1 MLYQGCGA
9 GGKAQAHVRVVGR
22 AARPAGLLQ
31 SLCPSCPCGS
41 SVQQGLHSPRG
52 RCSPSDRTLHPV
64 PGLHP
69 AGSVTPPVCGLHA
82 WRRDCVLG
90 GSAALPAA
98 GLFPGGKREAA
109 DGGAEG
115 TALREAREEL
125 GLKLREESVWGRLR
139 GLPERHG
146 MLVVPVV
153 ANLGPL
159 EDLTLSP
166 NPDEVAEV
174 FTLPLE
180 HLLRE
185 ENQGYTHFRTAG
197 RYGYTLPVFLNGPHR
212 IWGLTAIITEL
223 TLELL
228 APDLYCRKTH
238 VPGRGITAPQKRA

>member
-1 MLYQGCGA
+1 MRVGSWARGVTHRVTLCGGTERRCRRLLAEGAA
-9 GGKAQAHVRVVGR
+9 GGGAEAGAAVLVPLCSVRG
-22 AARPAGLLQ
+22 RPALLYT
-31 SLCPSCPCGS
+31 L
-41 SVQQGLHSPRG
+41 
-52 RCSPSDRTLHPV
+52 RCSRLRGPY
-64 PGLHP
+64 
-69 AGSVTPPVCGLHA
+69 
-82 WRRDCVLG
+82 G
-90 GSAALPAA
+90 GDVS
-98 GLFPGGKREAA
+98 FPGGKREAA

-125 GLKLREESVWGRLR
+125 GLNLREERVWGRLR
-139 GLPERHG
+139 ELPDRHG

-180 HLLRE
+180 HLLQE

-228 APDLYCRKTH
+228 APNLYCRKTH
-238 VPGRGITAPQKRA
+238 VPGHGITAPQKRA

>member
-1 MLYQGCGA
+1 M
-9 GGKAQAHVRVVGR
+9 
-22 AARPAGLLQ
+22 GLR
-31 SLCPSCPCGS
+31 GWEMG
-41 SVQQGLHSPRG
+41 QQGLGTGCQDGGSGDARTGTGWLGIGRQRLRVWGGTCGDGEVGWLQHSG
-52 RCSPSDRTLHPV
+52 VCHPV
-64 PGLHP
+64 P
-69 AGSVTPPVCGLHA
+69 
-82 WRRDCVLG
+82 
-90 GSAALPAA
+90 LPRA
-98 GLFPGGKREAA
+98 PCQ
-109 DGGAEG
+109 
-115 TALREAREEL
+115 
-125 GLKLREESVWGRLR
+125 
-139 GLPERHG
+139 HG